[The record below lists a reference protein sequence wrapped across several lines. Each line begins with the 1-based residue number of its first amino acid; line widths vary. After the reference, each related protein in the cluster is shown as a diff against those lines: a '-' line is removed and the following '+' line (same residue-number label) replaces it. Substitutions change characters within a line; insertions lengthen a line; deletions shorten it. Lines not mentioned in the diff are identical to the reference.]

1 MSSFV
6 EQAIAVANDALAP
19 QLLLDNKWHH
29 NEFLQ
34 KVQHITARVGHV
46 KKGVVE
52 FRHNVGRKFHLWVHF
67 FVSRFAQHA
76 NKVTKGK

>member
-52 FRHNVGRKFHLWVHF
+52 F
-67 FVSRFAQHA
+67 
-76 NKVTKGK
+76 